1 MVRTER
7 NTPQEKDSMHDL
19 AKNCNT
25 TSNNDFTLNKTHL
38 SVSTAGRAWATKIIH
53 RATLDLFR
61 YAILCNCGID
71 HVWRIAR
78 MTGDTWQ
85 HPNTAEYSRKV
96 AHCEH
101 VACISFI
108 SQHTKI
114 YGLAAVSEEGRY
126 VNQCMIDLYDD
137 RVKYACCKV
146 NVSRRS
152 KFKKT

>member
-38 SVSTAGRAWATKIIH
+38 SVSTTGRAWATTIIH

-78 MTGDTWQ
+78 MTGDT
-85 HPNTAEYSRKV
+85 
-96 AHCEH
+96 
-101 VACISFI
+101 
-108 SQHTKI
+108 
-114 YGLAAVSEEGRY
+114 
-126 VNQCMIDLYDD
+126 
-137 RVKYACCKV
+137 
-146 NVSRRS
+146 
-152 KFKKT
+152 